1 MIRGRLILTAVA
13 VALALQ
19 GCFTGVESTPRIG
32 NSELKRQNASDP
44 TAERLYL
51 ADIATEPLGKWL
63 RGKAFVVEDKKA
75 MLNFGTSLGDIE
87 LVPGDIIEYQE
98 AVKAVSPLGEAT
110 DLIFTKRGSGG
121 RLVYRVNAPVEELNS
136 RDVVEI
142 PFTVDPDISERLK
155 SRLVGNT
162 YYIMT
167 PRWLDRD
174 LKTVT
179 RLKYIPVKVVN
190 VGPGNLDF
198 PVRVEFEPI
207 DDALKGQ
214 GLFSV
219 YMSVGDGRRATRNF
233 EHLFSLVNPRDK
245 YGHIEEDVWRAIVE
259 GRLKKGMTRDL
270 VRLSLGSPKD
280 VLRGH
285 DYSSAYERW
294 EYDGGIYL
302 VFRDGVLE
310 EFRK

>member
-1 MIRGRLILTAVA
+1 MIRGGLIFTAVA
-13 VALALQ
+13 LALALQ

-51 ADIATEPLGKWL
+51 ADIATEPLGKWP
-63 RGKAFVVEDKKA
+63 RGKAFIVEDQKA
-75 MLNFGTSLGDIE
+75 MLNFGASLGDIK
-87 LVPGDIIEYQE
+87 LAPGDIIEYQE

-110 DLIFTKRGSGG
+110 DLVFVKRGSGG
-121 RLVYRVNAPVEELNS
+121 RFVYRVNASVEELNS

-142 PFTVDPDISERLK
+142 PFTVDPDVSERLK
-155 SRLVGNT
+155 GRLVGNT

-179 RLKYIPVKVVN
+179 RLKYIPVRVVN

-219 YMSVGDGRRATRNF
+219 YMSVGNGRRATRNF

-245 YGHIEEDVWRAIVE
+245 YGQIEEDVWRAIVE

-280 VLRGH
+280 ILRGH

-302 VFRDGVLE
+302 VFRDGLLE